1 MSDQGEHGA
10 HAEHVVPIST
20 YLLVFIA
27 LMIGT
32 ALTTWVA
39 YIDLGKWNT
48 VVALVI
54 AFTKMTLV
62 VLFFMHVKYATGLT
76 RVIIIAGFFWLAI
89 MITLSCSDEF
99 TRGANWEIVPQSWLQ
114 HSEMI
119 VPYVSRL
126 F

>member
-1 MSDQGEHGA
+1 MSDHGEQGA
-10 HAEHVVPIST
+10 HAEHVVPVST

-32 ALTTWVA
+32 ALTTWIA

-54 AFTKMTLV
+54 AFTKMLLV

-76 RVIIIAGFFWLAI
+76 RVVILAGFFWLGI
-89 MITLSCSDEF
+89 MITLSCSDEL
-99 TRGANWEIVPQSWLQ
+99 TRHWEIVPQGWLP
-114 HSEMI
+114 STI
-119 VPYVSRL
+119 LPLLSRL